1 MTPGP
6 RAGPA
11 GPRSNADAR
20 NARGARGD
28 PLETLLKILR
38 IEADQGFP
46 DTTVAGGLDRFL
58 QRRRGDLPPAIA
70 DAPSY
75 SILTPPQRRKWA
87 ENAIARLG
95 GAADLPPA
103 PARPAPRGRRPR
115 PAATVALD
123 DSVYRLRW
131 VTERAFPPKRLERL
145 GVRTVRDLVY
155 HLPSRHQ
162 DFANT
167 RKVADLR
174 PGEEQTIVADVWEVS
189 ARRVRSNLWS
199 VHAALGDETGNIRA
213 TWFRR
218 GYRNSQPAMVRSLR
232 PGSKMAFS
240 GKVDFFRGE
249 RVLDDP
255 DYESMKGQE
264 ELMHT
269 GRLVPVYPTV
279 EGITVRMLRRAVKQ
293 ALDAALPN
301 VVDHL
306 PQTLGDRIGLM
317 PLDTALAQVHY
328 PDSEADAN
336 AALRRL
342 AFDELLTLQLA
353 VLRRKNDWQRED
365 QGVPL
370 PPAGGHLEAFLDG
383 LPFALT
389 EAQRRVIA
397 DILAD
402 VEQPRPMSRLLQGD
416 VGSGKTVVAAAALLS
431 AVFAGYQ
438 GAIIAPTEI
447 LAEQHY
453 LTLSRLLSGGADPD
467 ADALDHPSLDD
478 EYLSLRV
485 GDFPRPVNLGL
496 LVGSLPNKRKR
507 QMRQSIADGAIDLI
521 VGTHALIQEDVEA
534 PRLAVAVVDEQHRFG
549 VMQRAALRGKGRRP
563 HLLAMSA
570 TPIPRSLALTLYGEL
585 DVSTLDE
592 MPPGRQPIRTRW
604 IPPDHR
610 ANVYEF
616 IAKQVEQGRQAFVIC
631 PLVEESDAIQTRAA
645 IAEHERLSQHVFPD
659 LRLGLLHGRMALR
672 EKEMAMEEFQDGRTH
687 VLVSTP
693 VVEVGIDVPNATVML
708 IDGAERFGL
717 AQLHQFRGRV
727 GRGKHL
733 SHCLLLA
740 DDAGK
745 EARERLK
752 IVERV
757 GDGFELAEE
766 DLRLRGP
773 GDYLGTRQSG
783 LPNLKVA
790 KVTDQDLLLLARREA
805 AGILDADPDLAQP
818 EHAPLA
824 KHLADST
831 QDLIGEMS

>member
-1 MTPGP
+1 MTQEPAGGAVRPRSKPNAARNP
-6 RAGPA
+6 RAT
-11 GPRSNADAR
+11 
-20 NARGARGD
+20 GAD
-28 PLETLLKILR
+28 PLDTLRKILR
-38 IEADQGFP
+38 LEADQGFP
-46 DTTVAGGLDRFL
+46 DTTVTGGLDRFL
-58 QRRRGDLPPAIA
+58 HRRRDDLASALGDAT
-70 DAPSY
+70 SY
-75 SILTPPQRRKWA
+75 SILTPPQRREWA
-87 ENAIARLG
+87 EDVMARLG
-95 GAADLPPA
+95 GGDELPQPRTTT
-103 PARPAPRGRRPR
+103 PGHKPAPRKRRTK
-115 PAATVALD
+115 PADPIALD
-123 DSVYRLRW
+123 DSVFQLKW
-131 VTERAFPPKRLERL
+131 VTERTFPTSKLARL
-145 GVRTVRDLVY
+145 GVSTVLDLIY

-167 RKVADLR
+167 RKVAELK
-174 PGEEQTIVADVWEVS
+174 PGEEQTIVADVWDVS
-189 ARRVRSNLWS
+189 ASRVRPNLWS
-199 VHAALGDETGNIRA
+199 IHAALGDETGNIRA

-218 GYRNSQPAMVRSLR
+218 GFRNSQPFMVRSLQ
-232 PGSKMAFS
+232 PGSKMVFS
-240 GKVDFFRGE
+240 GKVGFFRGE

-255 DYESMKGQE
+255 DYEPLKGQE

-293 ALDAALPN
+293 ALDAGLLRI
-301 VVDHL
+301 VDHL
-306 PQTLGDRIGLM
+306 PQARRDRIGLM
-317 PLDTALAQVHY
+317 PLDTALAQAHY
-328 PDSEADAN
+328 PDSDTHAI

-353 VLRRKNDWQRED
+353 VLRRKRDWQRED
-365 QGVPL
+365 LGVPL
-370 PPAGGHLEAFLDG
+370 LSRGGHLEAFLDS
-383 LPFALT
+383 LPFPLT
-389 EAQRRVIA
+389 QAQHRVIA
-397 DILAD
+397 DIRAD
-402 VEQPRPMSRLLQGD
+402 LEQPKPMSRLLQGD

-438 GAIIAPTEI
+438 GAIVAPTEI
-447 LAEQHY
+447 LAEQHF
-453 LTLSRLLSGGADPD
+453 LTLSRFLSGGADPD
-467 ADALDHPSLDD
+467 LDD
-478 EYLSLRV
+478 DCVTVRV
-485 GDFPRPVNLGL
+485 GTFPKPVAIGL
-496 LVGSLPNKRKR
+496 LVGSLPNKRKAE
-507 QMRQSIADGAIDLI
+507 MRQRLADGSVDLVI
-521 VGTHALIQEDVEA
+521 GTHAVIQEDVEA

-563 HLLAMSA
+563 HMLAMSA

-604 IPPDHR
+604 IPPDRR

-616 IAKQVEQGRQAFVIC
+616 IAKQVEQGRQTFVIC
-631 PLVEESDAIQTRAA
+631 PLVEESEAIQSRAA
-645 IAEHERLSQHVFPD
+645 IAEHERLSRDVFPD

-672 EKEMAMEEFQDGRTH
+672 EKEMAMEEFKNGDTH
-687 VLVSTP
+687 ILVSTP

-717 AQLHQFRGRV
+717 SQLHQFRGRV

-745 EARERLK
+745 DARERLK

-757 GDGFELAEE
+757 GDGFELSEE
-766 DLRLRGP
+766 DLRIRGP

-790 KVTDQDLLLLARREA
+790 KITDQDLLLLARQEA
-805 AGILDADPDLAQP
+805 ASILDADPDLTSD

-824 KHLADST
+824 QHLADST
-831 QDLIGEMS
+831 THLVGELS